1 MGIFSK
7 LFTAL
12 RGAGNE
18 MGDAIIDTQSMR
30 ILDQELRDAKSHID
44 EAKENLTKVIA
55 QQIGADRKVKK
66 LKKALSEHESY
77 AMQALE
83 AGKEDLAIE
92 ISEKI
97 ADLENTLEAEQ
108 MVLDGFNNSVSMLKQ
123 TIRNTEKNIQALER
137 EINVIKTTEKVHQAN
152 EAAAARFSGSNSKLN
167 LATSSLE
174 RIKRKQQEKTDRMA
188 AALAMQKEEAGDN
201 LQDKMREAGIIG
213 SEASGNSV
221 LERLRSKQKKV
232 KNPVINTKK

>member
-12 RGAGNE
+12 RGASNE

-66 LKKALSEHESY
+66 LKKVLSEHESY

-83 AGKEDLAIE
+83 AGKESLAIE

-108 MVLDGFNNSVSMLKQ
+108 MVLDSFNNSVSTLKQ

-152 EAAAARFSGSNSKLN
+152 EAAAARFSGSNNKLN

-188 AALAMQKEEAGDN
+188 AALAMQKEEAGDD
-201 LQDKMREAGIIG
+201 LQGKMREAGIIG

-221 LERLRSKQKKV
+221 LERLKAKQKKS
-232 KNPVINTKK
+232 KKSGYKH